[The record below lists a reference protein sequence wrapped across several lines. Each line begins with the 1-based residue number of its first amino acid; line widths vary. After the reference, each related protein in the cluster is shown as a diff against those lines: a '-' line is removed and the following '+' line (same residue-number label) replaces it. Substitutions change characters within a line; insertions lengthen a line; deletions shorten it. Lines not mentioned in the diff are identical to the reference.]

1 MKKYMKNKNL
11 LSIVAIVGFM
21 FVFAG
26 CSDLDT
32 LPDGGTVTSKQKEE
46 VYRLN
51 PDMAQAGVNAIFAQ
65 FSQYMQYSDRHN
77 DFGYPT
83 IMLATD
89 ANGEDV
95 ISDDNGYNWTGS
107 SLTFD
112 DRAYTSYES
121 LFLWNNFYA
130 MIYTS
135 NNVIGA
141 NDPETEDPTGQYYL
155 AQGLAVRAFSY
166 FGLAQLYQFN
176 YKGNES
182 KPCVPIITDQNSNE
196 VAIEGAPRSSVQE
209 VYDLILSD
217 INLAIE
223 LLEKSEKKGVKRA
236 DRRYV
241 SLAVAYGM
249 RARIHLV
256 MHKYP
261 EAASDAQSAI
271 DASDATPT
279 GLTEANKPAFMDS
292 TEKNWM
298 WGIIIAETDR
308 VVTSGIVNWPSH
320 MGSLNYGYAN
330 FSGGRQINK
339 KLFATIPES
348 DVRKGWW
355 TDENGVSVNLDAA
368 QQATMEGYGYVG
380 LTQVKFAPYGNE
392 NKVSTNANDLPLM
405 RIEEM
410 YLIKAEAEGMT
421 GSSAALES
429 FVQTYRDPNYS
440 FSGSAAAIQE
450 EVLRQ
455 RRIELWGEGLIWY
468 DYMRLNKGIDRRGA
482 GYPNATSIFNIPAG
496 SDILLWRLP
505 ESEIQANPLLNE
517 GDNNP
522 TAPAPS
528 PVADN

>member
-11 LSIVAIVGFM
+11 LSIVAFVGLM

-46 VYRLN
+46 VYGLN
-51 PDMAQAGVNAIFAQ
+51 PEMAQAGVNAIFAQ
-65 FSQYMQYSDRHN
+65 FSQYMKYSSRHN

-89 ANGEDV
+89 TNGEDV

-107 SLTFD
+107 SLTYD

-141 NDPETEDPTGQYYL
+141 NDPETEDPTSQYYL

-166 FGLAQLYQFN
+166 FGIAQLYQFN

-182 KPCVPIITDQNSNE
+182 KPCAPIITDENANE
-196 VAIEGAPRSSVQE
+196 VAINGAKRSSVQE

-217 INLAIE
+217 LNLAIE
-223 LLEKSEKKGVKRA
+223 LLEKSEAKGIKRA
-236 DRRYV
+236 DKRYV
-241 SLAVAYGM
+241 SLAVAYGI
-249 RARIHLV
+249 RARVHLV

-261 EAASDAQSAI
+261 EAGSDADKAI
-271 DASDATPT
+271 ALSDATPF
-279 GLTEANKPAFMDS
+279 GLTQANKPAFNNAEDA
-292 TEKNWM
+292 NWM

-308 VVTSGIVNWPSH
+308 IVTSGIVNWASH

-348 DVRKGWW
+348 DVRRGWW
-355 TDENGVSVNLDAA
+355 LDENKESVNLDAA
-368 QQATMEGYGYVG
+368 QQATMAGYGYVG
-380 LTQVKFAPYGNE
+380 LTQVKFAPYKNE
-392 NKVSTNANDLPLM
+392 NQTSTNAVDMPLM

-410 YLIKAEAEGMT
+410 YLIKAEADGMAGNSAT
-421 GSSAALES
+421 LVDFVSS
-429 FVQTYRDPNYS
+429 YRDPEYS
-440 FSGSAAAIQE
+440 FSGSANAIQE
-450 EVLRQ
+450 EILRQ

-468 DYMRLNKGIDRRGA
+468 DYMRLNRGIDRRGA
-482 GYPNATSIFNIPAG
+482 GYPNATSVFNIPAG

-505 ESEIQANPLLNE
+505 ESEIQANPALSE